1 MSIPQKLSAH
11 LTQNKKLFQELLPI
25 GKSFD
30 IITRDITLGSTSC
43 YFLAI
48 NGMCDL
54 QTIQWLFAD
63 IEATNFQAGAKN
75 ASSLPQYVKDQF
87 FYAQIAFSNSP
98 KEMLDNLL
106 CGPCLLILDGYEQG
120 LIIDTRQY
128 PSRSVEEPDTE
139 RVIQGAKD
147 GFTETLLTNCNLIR
161 RRLRYPGLT
170 FSLSKIGTLSNTDV
184 AIAYLEKHCD
194 SKLVKE
200 LQNKLN
206 SLQTATLTMGIHS
219 LQELLIK
226 KSMLHPMPSAFL
238 TARPDV
244 ACSYLAEGYILL
256 MVDTSPFALVL
267 PCHLFQFL
275 QNPEDYYKSPPV
287 GTYTRFVRLLC
298 LLLSLFLMPTFLL
311 FCLEPSWLP
320 NFLQGLIPETLH
332 PMAIFIYVLFVEL
345 GLDLFK
351 YASAHSAN
359 AYSGAF
365 AIIGGLLLSD
375 MAISLQWT
383 NEEVIFYGA
392 ATLLASLGITSV
404 ELADAIK
411 LYRLFLILVTGLFA
425 FLHLPGVGYLLG
437 VVLTLISIITTPVF
451 SRNKYLWPLY
461 PLHPKALGRLLF
473 RFPTNKIQPQ
483 PLDKHR

>member
-1 MSIPQKLSAH
+1 MIPNKLSSS
-11 LTQNKKLFQELLPI
+11 LTQNKKLFQEILPI

-43 YFLAI
+43 YFMAI

-63 IEATNFQAGAKN
+63 IEATNFQTGAQN

-128 PSRSVEEPDTE
+128 PSRGVEEPDTE

-184 AIAYLEKHCD
+184 AIAYLEKQCD

-311 FCLEPSWLP
+311 FCLEPGWLP
-320 NFLQGLIPETLH
+320 SFLQGLIPETLH
-332 PMAIFIYVLFVEL
+332 STAIFIYVLFVEL

-411 LYRLFLILVTGLFA
+411 LYRLFLILLTGLFA

-473 RFPTNKIQPQ
+473 RYPTNKIQPQ

>member
-1 MSIPQKLSAH
+1 MSIPQKLSSH
-11 LTQNKKLFQELLPI
+11 LSQNITLFQQLLPI

-30 IITRDITLGSTSC
+30 IITRDITLGSTPC

-63 IEATNFQAGAKN
+63 IEATDFQAGAKSTD
-75 ASSLPQYVKDQF
+75 ALPQYVKDQF
-87 FYAQIAFSNSP
+87 FYAQITFSDSP
-98 KEMLDNLL
+98 KEMLDSLL
-106 CGPCLLILDGYEQG
+106 CGPCLLLLDGYQQG
-120 LIIDTRQY
+120 LIIDTRHY
-128 PSRSVEEPDTE
+128 PGRSVEEPDTE
-139 RVIQGAKD
+139 RVLQGAKD

-170 FSLSKIGTLSNTDV
+170 FSLSKIGSLSNTDV
-184 AIAYLEKHCD
+184 AIAYLENQCNPQ
-194 SKLVKE
+194 LLKE
-200 LQNKLN
+200 LQRKL
-206 SLQTATLTMGIHS
+206 SQLQTATLTMGIHS

-226 KSMLHPMPSAFL
+226 KSLLHPMPSAFL

-244 ACSYLAEGYILL
+244 ACSYLSEGYLLL

-298 LLLSLFLMPTFLL
+298 LFLSLFLMPVFLWL
-311 FCLEPSWLP
+311 CLEPQLVP
-320 NFLQGLIPETLH
+320 PFLQGLVPDQADPT
-332 PMAIFIYVLFVEL
+332 AIFIYVLFVEL

-411 LYRLFLILVTGLFA
+411 LYRFCLILLIGFFSTWGFLF
-425 FLHLPGVGYLLG
+425 GVLF
-437 VVLTLISIITTPVF
+437 IIFSIVTTPVF
-451 SRNKYLWPLY
+451 DKKGYLWPLFPFY
-461 PLHPKALGRLLF
+461 PKALGRLLF
-473 RFPTNKIQPQ
+473 RFPTNKVQPQ
-483 PLDKHR
+483 PKDKYH